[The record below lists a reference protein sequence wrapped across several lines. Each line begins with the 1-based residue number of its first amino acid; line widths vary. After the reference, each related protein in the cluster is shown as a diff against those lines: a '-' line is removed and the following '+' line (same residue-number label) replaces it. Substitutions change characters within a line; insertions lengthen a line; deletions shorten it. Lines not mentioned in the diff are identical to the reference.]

1 MSLDKT
7 LRRLAAGAKAFLT
20 LICTVHAPASSS
32 ASSSAP
38 ASGHK
43 SLSGRKSTPADL
55 VEDRAHQ
62 RLGAADVGWRHD
74 EVKRNRLIPLD
85 QIVDAPVAVV
95 GDLRDDGVAI
105 EPQER
110 HG

>member
-1 MSLDKT
+1 MYRACTGKF
-7 LRRLAAGAKAFLT
+7 LRWLIGAG
-20 LICTVHAPASSS
+20 IRPQIPVWQ
-32 ASSSAP
+32 
-38 ASGHK
+38 
-43 SLSGRKSTPADL
+43 KSTPADL
-55 VEDRAHQ
+55 VEDQAHQ

-105 EPQER
+105 AP
-110 HG
+110 GATWLGSTM